1 LIVFWLLSLALVA
14 SAVFVITA
22 KKPVY
27 SVVGLLANFA
37 ALAIMYLTLSAEFL
51 AVIQIVV
58 YSGAILVLF
67 VFVIALLSSGVAPF
81 MMGPDRLP
89 AAAGG
94 GAIAALIALALVVF
108 GIAQRP
114 VTIVPAAGTALPGPV
129 GTANTF
135 GSVADFGNALFTVY
149 LLPFEITALILMVAV
164 IAVILLAG
172 DTGPSIQQRLR
183 RKREPIVKDPAFDAA
198 MHRGERP
205 SERAS

>member
-1 LIVFWLLSLALVA
+1 LIVFWLLALALVA
-14 SAVFVITA
+14 SAVFVVTA

-27 SVVGLLANFA
+27 SVVGLLANFT

-67 VFVIALLSSGVAPF
+67 VFVIALLSSGVVPF
-81 MMGPDRLP
+81 LLGPDRLP
-89 AAAGG
+89 MAAAG
-94 GAIAALIALALVVF
+94 GAIAALIGLALVIF
-108 GIAQRP
+108 GVSQHPAPINPA
-114 VTIVPAAGTALPGPV
+114 VTSPTLAPV
-129 GTANTF
+129 GTAGTF

-198 MHRGERP
+198 LHRGERT
-205 SERAS
+205 ERAS

>member
-1 LIVFWLLSLALVA
+1 MIVFWLLALALVA

-27 SVVGLLANFA
+27 SVVGLLANFT

-81 MMGPDRLP
+81 LVGPDRLP

-94 GAIAALIALALVVF
+94 GTIAALIGLALVVF
-108 GIAQRP
+108 GITQHPATIGPAGGAAP
-114 VTIVPAAGTALPGPV
+114 VGPV
-129 GTANTF
+129 GTAGAF

-164 IAVILLAG
+164 VAVILLAG

-183 RKREPIVKDPAFDAA
+183 RKREPIVRDPAFDAA
-198 MHRGERP
+198 MHRGEP
-205 SERAS
+205 SSERAS

>member
-1 LIVFWLLSLALVA
+1 MIVFWLLSLALVA

-81 MMGPDRLP
+81 TMGPDRLP

-108 GIAQRP
+108 GITQRP
-114 VTIVPAAGTALPGPV
+114 ATIAPAPGVALPGPV

-164 IAVILLAG
+164 IGVILLAG
-172 DTGPSIQQRLR
+172 DSGPSIQQRLR

-198 MHRGERP
+198 MHRGER
-205 SERAS
+205 AS

>member
-1 LIVFWLLSLALVA
+1 MIVFWLLALALVA

-27 SVVGLLANFA
+27 SVVGLLANFT

-81 MMGPDRLP
+81 MVGPDRLP
-89 AAAGG
+89 AAAAGG
-94 GAIAALIALALVVF
+94 TIAALIGLALVIF
-108 GIAQRP
+108 GITQHPAP
-114 VTIVPAAGTALPGPV
+114 IGAAAGTASLGPV
-129 GTANTF
+129 GTAGTF

-164 IAVILLAG
+164 VAVILLAG
-172 DTGPSIQQRLR
+172 DSGPSIPQRLR
-183 RKREPIVKDPAFDAA
+183 RKREPIVRDPAFDAA
-198 MHRGERP
+198 MHRGEP
-205 SERAS
+205 SSERAP